1 MATIR
6 DVAKL
11 AGVSVASVSAV
22 TNGRSGVSPQL
33 AERVRKAVDAL
44 DYHPDSVAR
53 SLRVRRTNIIGM
65 IMPQIASPFFA
76 EVLRGVEDEARQ
88 RDYSILICD
97 SAADPDLEQRL
108 LDTLIARRV
117 DGILLSSA
125 DPYFSDHKLVRRRIP
140 VVFFDRLPA
149 GCRGPAVMVNNAE
162 GAFEATRYLINLGH
176 RQIAIITGPLTIS
189 TAAER
194 VEGFRNAMGAAG
206 LPVPEEHLRCGEFR
220 LEGGYRCALEMMKLS
235 PRPTA
240 LFATNYE
247 MTLGSLRALRE
258 LGIKCPEEV
267 SVVGFDDLVIG
278 SEGFSW
284 ATLFSPQPTTMSQP
298 GHEIGREAIKLLMRT
313 IDKSEGSQPDGLESI
328 LRLRVELH
336 ARESCGPPPSTGT
349 LVGKLSDREG

>member
-22 TNGRSGVSPQL
+22 TNGRSGVSPHL
-33 AERVRKAVDAL
+33 VRRVQKAVEAL
-44 DYHPDSVAR
+44 GYQPDSVAR

-65 IMPQIASPFFA
+65 IMPQMASPFFA

-88 RDYSILICD
+88 KDYSVLICD
-97 SAADPDLEQRL
+97 SAADPVLEQRL
-108 LDTLIARRV
+108 LNTVMARRV
-117 DGILLSSA
+117 DGILLASA
-125 DPYFSDHKLVRRRIP
+125 DPYFSAHELLRKNIP
-140 VVFFDRLPA
+140 FVFFDRLPA

-162 GAFEATRYLINLGH
+162 GAFEATRYLADLGH
-176 RQIAIITGPLTIS
+176 RRIAIITGPPAIS

-194 VEGFRNAMGAAG
+194 VEGFRSAMGVVG
-206 LPVPEEHLRCGEFR
+206 LPVREGYLRCGEFR
-220 LEGGYRCALEMMKLS
+220 LEGGYRCTIEIMRAS

-267 SVVGFDDLVIG
+267 SLVGFDDLVLG
-278 SEGFSW
+278 MDGFSW
-284 ATLFSPQPTTMSQP
+284 ATMFSPQPTTIAQP
-298 GHEIGREAIKLLMRT
+298 SHEIGVEAIKLL
-313 IDKSEGSQPDGLESI
+313 IDQIEKSGRSERDGLQKV
-328 LRLRVELH
+328 LRLAVELRI
-336 ARESCGPPPSTGT
+336 RESSGPPPPS
-349 LVGKLSDREG
+349 